1 MVPAAERSH
10 SAGVTSKLTFQKSQR
25 ELVSPCPVPTEEER
39 FAENF
44 LWILGVLG
52 TPLPACKVADQRNRL
67 PFERS
72 GREWFSESNRTADVK
87 LNF

>member
-1 MVPAAERSH
+1 
-10 SAGVTSKLTFQKSQR
+10 VTSKLTFQKSQR